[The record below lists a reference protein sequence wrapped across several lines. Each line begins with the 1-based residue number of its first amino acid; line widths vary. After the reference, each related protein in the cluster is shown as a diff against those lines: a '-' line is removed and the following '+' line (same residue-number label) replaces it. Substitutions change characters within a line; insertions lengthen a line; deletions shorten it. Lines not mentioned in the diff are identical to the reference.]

1 VHLQYMSTRVYFSPW
16 YGFRDGWVR
25 RFIIRYWI
33 GGRGHRCV
41 GISLGG
47 VGRGI
52 EGGGGVGVFLE
63 FWGWVV

>member
-1 VHLQYMSTRVYFSPW
+1 
-16 YGFRDGWVR
+16 VR

-33 GGRGHRCV
+33 GERGHRCV
-41 GISLGG
+41 GIILGG